1 MCEYRNYIL
10 KGRQKIRGNAIS
22 LIISVLETLPYNQPA
37 MKKLLLP
44 LALILISLLLAS
56 SILIKDHD
64 WGDDWAS
71 YLMQAIAI
79 TKGQTHEFI
88 QRNTFTMRESTHFI
102 GPDAYP
108 WGFPALLAPFTLA
121 CGPLNILCLKSI
133 NLIFWALFL
142 LVFYALLA
150 RRLPPL
156 EAALVLAVFAFSPL
170 LLQFN
175 NQLTSDIAFLFFST
189 LGLFLIVGRNGIP
202 PYLLGLALFFAFFVR
217 TNGILLVPTL
227 FLAQIFD
234 YIQTR
239 PRILPDWKRV
249 LTSDLIP
256 CYIFGLLT
264 LLNLMIL
271 PAGEGSHFE
280 HLSLISLSSL
290 ADNVSAYFAMPAFF
304 FNDLPYPDIIYGL
317 LLPFIL
323 GGIVLNFKKDFPLI
337 AYLGLSYA
345 MFILWPE
352 QQGIRFL
359 FPLLPLLVYFA
370 YQGMTATFFALTSQF
385 QRAGV
390 WLTRGFW
397 VVIAASCAWTS
408 LGLARDNL
416 AQGRGPY
423 GNVFDPVSSEMFE
436 FVKSET
442 PADAVVSFYKPRAL
456 RLFTDRDSLLI
467 DDCGALPKAH
477 YVVLR
482 KSRGAVDQVA
492 PNEIESC
499 NPFATVTEV
508 FTNEKFTVYQISVR

>member
-1 MCEYRNYIL
+1 
-10 KGRQKIRGNAIS
+10 
-22 LIISVLETLPYNQPA
+22 
-37 MKKLLLP
+37 MKKFILP
-44 LALILISLLLAS
+44 IVLILLSLLLAFS
-56 SILIKDHD
+56 LLNLDHE

-71 YLMQAIAI
+71 YLMQAISI
-79 TKGQTHEFI
+79 TKGDTHEFI

-108 WGFPALLAPFTLA
+108 WGFPALLAPFTLV

-142 LVFYALLA
+142 IVFYLLLA

-170 LLQFN
+170 LLNFN

-189 LGLFLIVGRNGIP
+189 LGLLLMERIGNSLYKNI
-202 PYLLGLALFFAFFVR
+202 LLGIALFCAFFVR

-227 FLAQIFD
+227 FLAQAFD
-234 YIQTR
+234 TLQTR
-239 PRILPDWKRV
+239 PRLLPDWKRI
-249 LTSDLIP
+249 LTNEAIP
-256 CYIFGLLT
+256 YLVFGLLT
-264 LLNLMIL
+264 LANLL
-271 PAGEGSHFE
+271 LFPAGEGSHFE

-290 ADNVSAYFAMPAFF
+290 ADNLSAYFALPAYFF
-304 FNDLPYPDIIYGL
+304 SDLPYPEIIYGI
-317 LLPFIL
+317 LLPFIF
-323 GGIVLNFKKDFPLI
+323 GGIVLNFKKDFSLI
-337 AYLGLSYA
+337 AYLVLSYA
-345 MFILWPE
+345 LFILWPD

-385 QRAGV
+385 PRAGL

-397 VVIAASCAWTS
+397 LVIIAAFAWTS

-423 GNVFDPVSSEMFE
+423 GNVYDPLSLEMFE
-436 FVKSET
+436 YVKLET
-442 PADAVVSFYKPRAL
+442 SPNSVIAFYKPRAL
-456 RLFTDRDSLLI
+456 RLFTDRNSLLI
-467 DDCGALPKAH
+467 DDCGALPFAK

-482 KSRGAVDQVA
+482 KSRGAVDQIS
-492 PNEIESC
+492 PDDIETC
-499 NPFATVTEV
+499 NPSVLVTRVFMNGKFA
-508 FTNEKFTVYQISVR
+508 VYQVVPK

>member
-1 MCEYRNYIL
+1 
-10 KGRQKIRGNAIS
+10 
-22 LIISVLETLPYNQPA
+22 
-37 MKKLLLP
+37 MKKHILP
-44 LALILISLLLAS
+44 LALILLSIFLAS
-56 SILIKDHD
+56 SLLNLDHE

-71 YLMQAIAI
+71 YLMQAISI
-79 TKGQTHEFI
+79 TKGDTQEFI

-121 CGPLNILCLKSI
+121 CGPLNIFCLKSI

-142 LVFYALLA
+142 VVFYLLLA

-170 LLQFN
+170 LLNFG

-189 LGLFLIVGRNGIP
+189 LGLLLIDVAQIANLRYKII
-202 PYLLGLALFFAFFVR
+202 LGLALFFAFFVR

-227 FLAQIFD
+227 FLAQAFD
-234 YIQTR
+234 YIQAR
-239 PRILPDWKRV
+239 PRILPGWKRI

-256 CYIFGLLT
+256 YYVFGLLT
-264 LLNLMIL
+264 LLNLIL
-271 PAGEGSHFE
+271 FPAGEGSHFE

-290 ADNVSAYFAMPAFF
+290 ADNLSAYVALPAYFF
-304 FNDLPYPDIIYGL
+304 SDLPYPEIIYGV

-337 AYLGLSYA
+337 AYLVLSYA
-345 MFILWPE
+345 LFIVWPD

-385 QRAGV
+385 PRAGL

-397 VVIAASCAWTS
+397 LVITAAFAWTS

-416 AQGRGPY
+416 AQRRGPY
-423 GNVFDPVSSEMFE
+423 GNAFDPVSIEMFE

-456 RLFTDRDSLLI
+456 RLFTDRNSLLI
-467 DDCGALPKAH
+467 DTCDALPLAK

-482 KSRGAVDQVA
+482 KSRGAVDQIA
-492 PNEIESC
+492 PADIATC
-499 NPFATVTEV
+499 NPSVLVTEV
-508 FTNEKFTVYQISVR
+508 FDNEKFVVYQISMK

>member
-1 MCEYRNYIL
+1 M
-10 KGRQKIRGNAIS
+10 S
-22 LIISVLETLPYNQPA
+22 
-37 MKKLLLP
+37 MKKYFLP
-44 LALILISLLLAS
+44 LALILLSLLLAFS
-56 SILIKDHD
+56 LLSLDHE

-79 TKGQTHEFI
+79 TKGDAQGFI
-88 QRNTFTMRESTHFI
+88 ERNTFTMRESTHFI

-142 LVFYALLA
+142 LVFYLLIA
-150 RRLPPL
+150 RRLPLL
-156 EAALVLAVFAFSPL
+156 EAALILAVFAFSPL
-170 LLQFN
+170 LLNFS

-189 LGLFLIVGRNGIP
+189 LGLLLIVGRNGIP
-202 PYLLGLALFFAFFVR
+202 IPVGRIANPTYNILLGLALFFAFFIR

-234 YIQTR
+234 YLQAR
-239 PRILPDWKRV
+239 PRLLPDWKRI
-249 LTSDLIP
+249 LTNDLIP
-256 CYIFGLLT
+256 YYVFGLLT
-264 LLNLMIL
+264 LLNLAL
-271 PAGEGSHFE
+271 FPAGEGSHLA
-280 HLSLISLSSL
+280 HLTQISLDSL
-290 ADNVSAYFAMPAFF
+290 GDNLTAYFAMPAFF
-304 FNDLPYPDIIYGL
+304 FSDLPYPEIVYGL

-337 AYLGLSYA
+337 VYLGLSYGL
-345 MFILWPE
+345 FILWPE

-359 FPLLPLLVYFA
+359 FPLLPLLIYFA
-370 YQGMTATFFALTSQF
+370 YRGMDAARFALTDAYP
-385 QRAGV
+385 RLGL

-397 VVIAASCAWTS
+397 LVIAASFAWTS

-423 GNVFDPVSSEMFE
+423 GNAFDPLSMELFE

-467 DDCGALPKAH
+467 DTCDALSLAD
-477 YVVLR
+477 YMVLR
-482 KSRGAVDQVA
+482 KSRGNVDQIS
-492 PNEIESC
+492 PEKIESC
-499 NPFATVTEV
+499 HVFVAVTEI
-508 FTNEKFTVYQISVR
+508 FSNKKFAVYQISPK

>member
-1 MCEYRNYIL
+1 
-10 KGRQKIRGNAIS
+10 
-22 LIISVLETLPYNQPA
+22 
-37 MKKLLLP
+37 MKKLILP
-44 LALILISLLLAS
+44 LALILLSLLLAFF
-56 SILIKDHD
+56 LLNLDHE

-71 YLMQAIAI
+71 YLMQAVAI
-79 TKGQTHEFI
+79 TKGETQEFI
-88 QRNTFTMRESTHFI
+88 RRNTFTMRESTHFI

-142 LVFYALLA
+142 LVFYLLIA

-156 EAALVLAVFAFSPL
+156 EAALVIAVFAFSPL
-170 LLQFN
+170 LLNFN

-189 LGLFLIVGRNGIP
+189 LGLLLIVGRNGIP

-227 FLAQIFD
+227 FLAQVFE
-234 YIQTR
+234 YLQTR
-239 PRILPDWKRV
+239 PRLLPDWKRI

-256 CYIFGLLT
+256 YYVFGLLT
-264 LLNLMIL
+264 LLNLIL
-271 PAGEGSHFE
+271 FPAGEGSHFE

-290 ADNVSAYFAMPAFF
+290 ADNLSAYIALPAYFF
-304 FNDLPYPDIIYGL
+304 SDLPYPEIIYGF

-337 AYLGLSYA
+337 AYLVLSYA
-345 MFILWPE
+345 LFIVWPD

-370 YQGMTATFFALTSQF
+370 YQGMTATFFALTSRF
-385 QRAGV
+385 PRAGG

-397 VVIAASCAWTS
+397 LVIAAAFAWTS
-408 LGLARDNL
+408 LSAARDNL

-423 GNVFDPVSSEMFE
+423 GNAFDPVSIEMFE

-442 PADAVVSFYKPRAL
+442 PADSVIAFYKPRAL
-456 RLFTDRDSLLI
+456 RLFTDRNSLLV
-467 DDCGALPKAH
+467 DRCDALPLAK

-482 KSRGAVDQVA
+482 KSRGAVDQVS
-492 PNEIESC
+492 PDEIEAC
-499 NPFATVTEV
+499 NPSVQVTRVFVNDKFA
-508 FTNEKFTVYQISVR
+508 VYQISPK

>member
-1 MCEYRNYIL
+1 
-10 KGRQKIRGNAIS
+10 
-22 LIISVLETLPYNQPA
+22 
-37 MKKLLLP
+37 MKKLILSLVILL
-44 LALILISLLLAS
+44 LSLLLAFS
-56 SILIKDHD
+56 LLNLDHE

-71 YLMQAIAI
+71 YLMQAISI
-79 TKGQTHEFI
+79 TKGDTHEFI

-108 WGFPALLAPFTLA
+108 WGFPALLAPFTLV
-121 CGPLNILCLKSI
+121 CGPLNIFCLKSI

-142 LVFYALLA
+142 LVFYLLIA

-170 LLQFN
+170 LLNFG

-189 LGLFLIVGRNGIP
+189 LGLFLIVGRIGNP
-202 PYLLGLALFFAFFVR
+202 PYKNVLLGLALFFAFFVR

-227 FLAQIFD
+227 FLAQAFD
-234 YIQTR
+234 YLQAR
-239 PRILPDWKRV
+239 PRLLPDWKRI
-249 LTSDLIP
+249 LTNDLIP
-256 CYIFGLLT
+256 YYVFGLLT
-264 LLNLMIL
+264 LLNLIL
-271 PAGEGSHFE
+271 FPAGEGSHLE

-290 ADNVSAYFAMPAFF
+290 ADNLSAYVALPAYFF
-304 FNDLPYPDIIYGL
+304 SDLPYPEIIYGV

-337 AYLGLSYA
+337 AYLVLSYA
-345 MFILWPE
+345 LFIVWPD

-385 QRAGV
+385 PRAGV

-397 VVIAASCAWTS
+397 LVITAAFAWTS
-408 LGLARDNL
+408 LSAARDNL

-423 GNVFDPVSSEMFE
+423 GNVYDPLSLEMFE
-436 FVKSET
+436 YVKLET
-442 PADAVVSFYKPRAL
+442 PPDSVIAFYKPRAL
-456 RLFTDRDSLLI
+456 RLFTDRSTLLI
-467 DDCGALPKAH
+467 DQCDALPLAK

-482 KSRGAVDQVA
+482 KSRGGVDQIS
-492 PNEIESC
+492 PDDIETC
-499 NPFATVTEV
+499 NPSVLVTRV
-508 FTNEKFTVYQISVR
+508 FLNDKFLIYEISPK